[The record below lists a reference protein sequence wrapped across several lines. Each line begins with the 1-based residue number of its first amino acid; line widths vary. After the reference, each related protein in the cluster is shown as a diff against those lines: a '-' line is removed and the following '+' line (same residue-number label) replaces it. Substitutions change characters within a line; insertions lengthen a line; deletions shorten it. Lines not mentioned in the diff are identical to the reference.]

1 MNNSIL
7 MTIIVFFSFGEILA
21 QESVSS
27 EIDLVKFDS
36 SFGKS
41 VSIKNTKD
49 AISKKI
55 SMLILVSHQAL
66 VCSREKVFQV
76 DYRLEQLWF

>member
-27 EIDLVKFDS
+27 EIDSVKFDS
-36 SFGKS
+36 TQSS
-41 VSIKNTKD
+41 
-49 AISKKI
+49 
-55 SMLILVSHQAL
+55 
-66 VCSREKVFQV
+66 C
-76 DYRLEQLWF
+76 